1 MRATLATPYGRRV
14 PYDHSQQERDG
25 MTDQEKNQE
34 GAEESIEDLEA
45 PAETQGDVAG
55 GACSKTMQCIT
66 PTCIG
71 TCSNKTAGGGC
82 NNKLTNIV
90 VQVQ

>member
-1 MRATLATPYGRRV
+1 MRGTSGTPYGRAV

-45 PAETQGDVAG
+45 PAEAQGDVAG
-55 GACSKTMQCIT
+55 GKCAATMQCIR

-71 TCSNKTAGGGC
+71 TCSNATAGGGC
-82 NNKLTNIV
+82 QTKLTNVV

>member
-1 MRATLATPYGRRV
+1 MRGTFGTPYGRGV
-14 PYDHSQQERDG
+14 QYDHSQQERDG

-45 PAETQGDVAG
+45 PAEAQGDVAG
-55 GACSKTMQCIT
+55 GKCSVTLQCLM

-71 TCSNKTAGGGC
+71 TCSNLTSGGGC
-82 NNKLTNIV
+82 TTKKTNIV
-90 VQVQ
+90 IQIQ